1 VEAGVRYVSD
11 PLIVQTANPLVVK
24 LEDLDGLISALEAE
38 GLDARRAYVEQRG
51 YGVTWW
57 EVVLIW
63 VSARSAEAV
72 IDRVVGGAVEWMRE
86 RFRREPEGRQPRPK
100 VALIVYY
107 EGEEGHV
114 AEKVEMRTAGDE
126 PIRKPTDE
134 SERYTR
140 KKPPRRTLWWPRAP
154 RRGTQPLDG
163 LLRPTV
169 EVERLGRGQQQA
181 PITQQISSASSGVGQ
196 VPNSVASQH
205 SKQLVRDG

>member
-1 VEAGVRYVSD
+1 VVEAGVRYVSD
-11 PLIVQTANPLVVK
+11 PVIVQTANPLDVK
-24 LEDLDGLISALEAE
+24 MEDLDGLISALEDE

-86 RFRREPEGRQPRPK
+86 RFRRVPEGRKPRPK

-114 AEKVEMRTAGDE
+114 AEKIQMRTADDK
-126 PIRKPTDE
+126 PVRKPTDE
-134 SERYTR
+134 FERYTR
-140 KKPPRRTLWWPRAP
+140 KKPPEA
-154 RRGTQPLDG
+154 
-163 LLRPTV
+163 
-169 EVERLGRGQQQA
+169 
-181 PITQQISSASSGVGQ
+181 
-196 VPNSVASQH
+196 
-205 SKQLVRDG
+205 